1 MDYYSISATPWPSL
15 DKLLKYEVMQE
26 NNTKLRLAIGANL
39 QKARKTKRYTQEEVA
54 KGAGLT
60 TNYYAML
67 ERGESIASL
76 ETLYTIF
83 NVLEVKASEILP
95 EEA

>member
-1 MDYYSISATPWPSL
+1 
-15 DKLLKYEVMQE
+15 MQE
-26 NNTKLRLAIGANL
+26 NNTKLRSVIGANL
-39 QKARKTKRYTQEEVA
+39 QKARKAKRYTQEEVA

-76 ETLYTIF
+76 ETLYAIF
-83 NVLEVKASEILP
+83 EVLEVDASEILP
-95 EEA
+95 QKA

>member
-1 MDYYSISATPWPSL
+1 
-15 DKLLKYEVMQE
+15 MQE
-26 NNTKLRLAIGANL
+26 NNTKLRLVIGANL
-39 QKARKTKRYTQEEVA
+39 QKARKAKRYTQEEVA

-83 NVLEVKASEILP
+83 SVLEVKASEILP

>member
-1 MDYYSISATPWPSL
+1 
-15 DKLLKYEVMQE
+15 MQE
-26 NNTKLRLAIGANL
+26 DNTKLRLAIGANL
-39 QKARKTKRYTQEEVA
+39 QKARKAKRYTQEEVA

-76 ETLYTIF
+76 ETLYAIF
-83 NVLEVKASEILP
+83 AVLDVEASAILP
-95 EEA
+95 EKV

>member
-1 MDYYSISATPWPSL
+1 
-15 DKLLKYEVMQE
+15 MQE

-39 QKARKTKRYTQEEVA
+39 QKARKAKRYTQEEVA

-60 TNYYAML
+60 TNYFAML

-76 ETLYTIF
+76 ETLYAIF
-83 NVLEVKASEILP
+83 DVLEVKASEILP
-95 EEA
+95 EKA